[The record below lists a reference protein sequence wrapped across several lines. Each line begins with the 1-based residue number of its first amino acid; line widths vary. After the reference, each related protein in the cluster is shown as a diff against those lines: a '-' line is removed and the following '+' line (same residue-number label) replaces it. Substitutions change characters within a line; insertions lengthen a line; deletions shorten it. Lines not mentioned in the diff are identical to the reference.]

1 MLRHQKWA
9 GVLLMGAR
17 KEGRREPRRAT
28 LPTEVNRN
36 ASVPR
41 LNGQAFFPNLF
52 KQPTPGLGIP
62 PKQTVP
68 SPSAFISL
76 YMDTSCQL
84 VHRAVRIYLPFGD
97 QLDLCFKRLIANL
110 FCKLSENFL
119 SQQRK
124 QFLTG

>member
-1 MLRHQKWA
+1 MPVCL
-9 GVLLMGAR
+9 GLMG
-17 KEGRREPRRAT
+17 RRFS
-28 LPTEVNRN
+28 PTFSNNQRQGSGFRQN
-36 ASVPR
+36 KPSH
-41 LNGQAFFPNLF
+41 
-52 KQPTPGLGIP
+52 P
-62 PKQTVP
+62 PP
-68 SPSAFISL
+68 PL

-124 QFLTG
+124 QFFTRYTESSSLIFA